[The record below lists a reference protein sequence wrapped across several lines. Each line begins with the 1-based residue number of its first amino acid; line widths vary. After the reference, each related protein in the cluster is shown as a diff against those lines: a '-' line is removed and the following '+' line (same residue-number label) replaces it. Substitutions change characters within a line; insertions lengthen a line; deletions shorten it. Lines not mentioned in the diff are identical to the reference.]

1 MLMTLFIIWFIL
13 QLYIRTLSNTKYLWT
28 CMSLKLGKNRLI
40 RLINKELLTLI
51 EEPRGSDTAK
61 LECAKKRRTVYP
73 S

>member
-1 MLMTLFIIWFIL
+1 
-13 QLYIRTLSNTKYLWT
+13 
-28 CMSLKLGKNRLI
+28 MSLKLGKNKLM

-73 S
+73 SLLFKADFDLVLISTMECNLIH